1 MLSYD
6 NYIDSLIISEDDVN
20 TDEVNDVSEEKSSSE
35 NDISSNSSSENT
47 EDVKSENESVENDA
61 SSDSSSKNT
70 EDIKSENESVENDAS
85 SDSKFIFPYI
95 IGKKIGMTQL
105 YSDDGTVFPA
115 TVVEAGPCFVTQIK
129 DIDSDGYNSVQLGYL
144 ERKKSRTS
152 KPLNGHFQKSGVSPK
167 KILKEFRVFN
177 EVNDLKLG
185 DEVNV
190 DQFTS
195 GDSVT
200 VTGFSKGRGFAGHM
214 KRHGFSGG
222 RASHGKNSVMRKS
235 GSVGAG
241 TSPGRIFPG
250 MKMAGRMGNQKT
262 TVKNL
267 LILSIDID
275 KNLLFIKGSIPGP
288 NNRIIFLNK
297 NI

>member
-6 NYIDSLIISEDDVN
+6 NYIDNFIISEDDVN
-20 TDEVNDVSEEKSSSE
+20 TDEVNDVSEEISSSE
-35 NDISSNSSSENT
+35 NE
-47 EDVKSENESVENDA
+47 A

-70 EDIKSENESVENDAS
+70 EDVKSENESIENEAS

-95 IGKKIGMTQL
+95 IGKKVGMTQL

-129 DIDSDGYNSVQLGYL
+129 DMDSDGYNSVQLGYL

-190 DQFTS
+190 NQFTS

-267 LILSIDID
+267 LILSVDMD

>member
-6 NYIDSLIISEDDVN
+6 NYIDSFIISEDDAN
-20 TDEVNDVSEEKSSSE
+20 TDEVNDVSEEMSSSE
-35 NDISSNSSSENT
+35 NDISSDSSSKNT

-61 SSDSSSKNT
+61 T
-70 EDIKSENESVENDAS
+70 

-95 IGKKIGMTQL
+95 IGKKVGMTQL

-129 DIDSDGYNSVQLGYL
+129 DMNSDGYNSVQLGYL

-190 DQFTS
+190 NQFTS

-262 TVKNL
+262 TVENL
-267 LILSIDID
+267 LILSIDMD

>member
-6 NYIDSLIISEDDVN
+6 NYIDSFIISEDDLN
-20 TDEVNDVSEEKSSSE
+20 TDEVNDVSEETSSSE
-35 NDISSNSSSENT
+35 NGISSDSSSENT
-47 EDVKSENESVENDA
+47 EDVKSENESVKND
-61 SSDSSSKNT
+61 T
-70 EDIKSENESVENDAS
+70 S

-95 IGKKIGMTQL
+95 IGKKVGMTQL

-129 DIDSDGYNSVQLGYL
+129 EIDSDGYNSVQLGYL

-190 DQFTS
+190 NQFTS
-195 GDSVT
+195 GDSVN

>member
-6 NYIDSLIISEDDVN
+6 NYIDSFIISEDDAN
-20 TDEVNDVSEEKSSSE
+20 TDEVNDVSEEISSSE
-35 NDISSNSSSENT
+35 NDISPDSSSKNTEDVKTENESVEKEASSDSSSENT

-61 SSDSSSKNT
+61 T
-70 EDIKSENESVENDAS
+70 

-95 IGKKIGMTQL
+95 IGKKVGMTQL

-129 DIDSDGYNSVQLGYL
+129 DMDSDGYNSVQLGYL

-190 DQFTS
+190 NQFTS

-267 LILSIDID
+267 LILSIDMD

>member
-6 NYIDSLIISEDDVN
+6 NYIDSFIISEDDAN
-20 TDEVNDVSEEKSSSE
+20 TDEVNDVSEEISSSE
-35 NDISSNSSSENT
+35 NDISPDSSSKNTEDVKTENESVEKEASSDSSSENT

-61 SSDSSSKNT
+61 T
-70 EDIKSENESVENDAS
+70 

-95 IGKKIGMTQL
+95 IGKKVGMTQL

-129 DIDSDGYNSVQLGYL
+129 DMNSDGYNSVQLGYL

-190 DQFTS
+190 NQFTS

-267 LILSIDID
+267 LILSIDMD